1 MRHAVWFVRLVFGAW
16 LVPAGIN
23 HFFQIFPQPMGN
35 QPLSQA
41 LIAALID
48 SGLFDLV
55 KAVELIAGL
64 CLLLGFHVP
73 LALVALM
80 PVSFCVWY
88 WDVPLQGW
96 DSVSAYY
103 GWAVLGCN
111 VLLCL
116 AYIGSYKRMFSLRAE
131 AIMPGLARMARLVFG
146 GWMLVNGANQLALH
160 LYAMPAG
167 QTPLAVQLMSALSDS
182 GLLAVAMAVQMVA
195 GALILAGLFAPA
207 ALCVTMP
214 ITVCAAYWA
223 VILDR
228 EPLGAILAL
237 AALALNGLLMLAH
250 VGGYRDLLRRR
261 VLAWGES
268 AQETYESRYTD
279 PRWPTSR
286 GAFIGALIPLIA
298 AYAFYYLLLPPSLGM
313 GAMMTLLFPA
323 FMLHARRLRDME
335 RPAWLL
341 AAPGALI
348 LAAIALR
355 IMGAPTAE
363 GVMLGAIA
371 FMAAFTLWGVVAGG
385 KGGGV
390 RGRVARA

>member
-1 MRHAVWFVRLVFGAW
+1 MQYAVWFVRLVFGAW
-16 LVPAGIN
+16 LVPAGLN

-55 KAVELIAGL
+55 KAVELAAGL

-111 VLLCL
+111 LLACL
-116 AYIGSYKRMFSLRAE
+116 AYIGHYKRMFPLRPE
-131 AIMPGLARMARLVFG
+131 AVMPRLARAGRLVFG
-146 GWMLVNGANQLALH
+146 AWMLVNGANYLFLH
-160 LYAMPAG
+160 LYAMPPG
-167 QTPLAVQLMSALSDS
+167 QTPLAAQLMSALADS

-195 GALILAGLFAPA
+195 GALILAGVFVPL
-207 ALCVTMP
+207 ALCVAMP

-223 VILDR
+223 AMLER
-228 EPLGAILAL
+228 EPLGAALAL

-250 VGGYRDLLRRR
+250 LGGYRDLLRRR
-261 VLAWGES
+261 VLACGES
-268 AQETYESRYTD
+268 VQASYESRYTD
-279 PRWPTSR
+279 PRGTTPR
-286 GAFIGALIPLIA
+286 GAFIGALAPLIA
-298 AYAFYYLLLPPSLGM
+298 AYAFYHLLLPPSLGM
-313 GAMMTLLFPA
+313 GAMLTLLFPA
-323 FMLHARRLRDME
+323 FMLHARRLHGMA

-341 AAPGALI
+341 AAPGMLI
-348 LAAIALR
+348 LAAIVLR
-355 IMGAPTAE
+355 ILGAPTAE
-363 GVMLGAIA
+363 GGMLAAIA
-371 FMAAFTLWGVVAGG
+371 SMAAFSLWSAVAGG
-385 KGGGV
+385 KNSGV
-390 RGRVARA
+390 RGRVAGA